1 MTKTEKA
8 WIFDEVIKGKQ
19 KVKKPTDS
27 KLKIITRIGEKVVE
41 KKKVIAK
48 IEEEVK
54 LAREQLR
61 KIVEEELPDAMT
73 SVNLK
78 YFELIDGTE
87 FSVKEEIF
95 VSITEDKRAGA
106 LKWLETNGHGDL
118 IKHDVK
124 VSFGRGDHDHAEN
137 LKKILGKSFKSI
149 PYDERMTVHSG
160 TLKAFAKERYSLG
173 ETLPEEHFSVYE
185 ANIAKVKLGK
195 EK

>member
-1 MTKTEKA
+1 MAKVYIVQENPKRNVLGA
-8 WIFDEVIKGKQ
+8 AKFGELEVILPPREQ
-19 KVKKPTDS
+19 IVFATAPTVRLMRKKLENYCDDDYLIAMGDPVAIAIDS

-48 IEEEVK
+48 IEAEVK

-106 LKWLETNGHGDL
+106 LKWLEVNGHGDL

-124 VSFGRGDHDHAEN
+124 VSFR
-137 LKKILGKSFKSI
+137 
-149 PYDERMTVHSG
+149 
-160 TLKAFAKERYSLG
+160 
-173 ETLPEEHFSVYE
+173 
-185 ANIAKVKLGK
+185 
-195 EK
+195 